1 MMAKRGF
8 VAVEDYERRML
19 FELLKEAGVEPAPII
34 EKFLER
40 RDEYC
45 AWLISELARIEP
57 QAAVEVAGELLRSP
71 NPLDKALG
79 AWLASKHL
87 GGSCYPG
94 SQPRAVFGLDRQ
106 VSVQEEAS

>member
-8 VAVEDYERRML
+8 VTVEDYERHML
-19 FELLKEAGVEPAPII
+19 SELLREAGVEPAPII

-57 QAAVEVAGELLRSP
+57 QAAVEIAGELLQSP

-79 AWLASKHL
+79 AWLASKYLEGGRYPEGQPHAAPVL
-87 GGSCYPG
+87 GW
-94 SQPRAVFGLDRQ
+94 R
-106 VSVQEEAS
+106 VSMQEGAS

>member
-1 MMAKRGF
+1 MMVKRGF

-19 FELLKEAGVEPAPII
+19 FKLLKEAGVEPAPII

-45 AWLISELARIEP
+45 AWLINELAHIEP
-57 QAAVEVAGELLRSP
+57 QAAAEVAGELLRSP

-79 AWLASKHL
+79 VWLASKHL
-87 GGSCYPG
+87 GENCYPG
-94 SQPRAVFGLDRQ
+94 SQPRAASGLSWR